1 MEVRD
6 KKIFVQSVSAVL
18 IIVVLFN
25 VYRGVTV
32 QKIGIPGFFEI
43 VFNEDPASSSLN
55 KGELPPLDDN
65 PLPIP
70 RKTTN
75 DPAGLIEPDPA
86 DNVDDRHEPAFYPP
100 EEPEYDITEA
110 AVDLSGV
117 WYGAD
122 GMEYEITQSG
132 NTVYFTEYGL
142 FGATSN
148 GSGTYRNN
156 TVTFD
161 YETVLGTFGTAT
173 LSLSP
178 NGRVLSGSAND
189 KVAGT
194 ITQLYLSKY

>member
-1 MEVRD
+1 MEARD

-32 QKIGIPGFFEI
+32 QKIGIPGYFEI
-43 VFNEDPASSSLN
+43 VFNEDPVSSEVKKS
-55 KGELPPLDDN
+55 ELPTPADN
-65 PLPIP
+65 PLPMP
-70 RKTTN
+70 QKTTN
-75 DPAGLIEPDPA
+75 DPTGLIEPDPA
-86 DNVDDRHEPAFYPP
+86 DNEGDWDEPVFYPP
-100 EEPEYDITEA
+100 EEPVYDITEA

-189 KVAGT
+189 KVTGT
-194 ITQLYLSKY
+194 NTQLYLSKY